1 MKANNQERTKPHE
14 EFKAA
19 LEQALKDFQ
28 IAPLADEQ
36 VNTLVAHYAM
46 MMDWNRHTNLT
57 RITAPEA
64 AARLHYA
71 ESIFGA
77 RFLGKACRVLDI
89 GSGAGFPALPL
100 AVASP
105 EREVTALESNQKK
118 TLFLCEAKDALQIAN
133 FKIARARIEAF
144 EWRTYD
150 LLTSRALDR
159 AEEVM
164 PTVLNK
170 MGAQQRLLLYCAP
183 DMVARL
189 QTKLSVDYKVEIH
202 QIPLS
207 ESRILALFSYK

>member
-1 MKANNQERTKPHE
+1 MNANNQERTKPGD
-14 EFKAA
+14 EFRAA

-28 IAPLADEQ
+28 AEPLSDEQ
-36 VNTLVAHYAM
+36 INQLVGHYTM
-46 MMDWNRHTNLT
+46 MVEWNRHTNLT

-77 RFLGKACRVLDI
+77 RFLGEARTVLDI

-105 EREVTALESNQKK
+105 HREVTALEANQKK
-118 TLFLCEAKDALQIAN
+118 TLFLHEAKDALQIAN
-133 FKIARARIEAF
+133 LKITRARVEDF
-144 EWRTYD
+144 QWRAYD

-164 PTVLNK
+164 QALLNE
-170 MGAQQRLLLYCAP
+170 MGAQQRLMLYCAP

-189 QTKLSVDYKVEIH
+189 KTRLPASFQIERH
-202 QIPLS
+202 QIPS
-207 ESRILALFSYK
+207 AESRILAVFSQQ